1 MALAEVTVQ
10 PAKITG
16 EAPAIPGS
24 MRTKYKG
31 KTMTIP
37 TTILVDENGR
47 VAKVKILTGNVPSDI
62 KALIEETLNGWK
74 YSPAQKDNV
83 NVKVWLSVPFKFA
96 F

>member
-1 MALAEVTVQ
+1 
-10 PAKITG
+10 
-16 EAPAIPGS
+16 
-24 MRTKYKG
+24 
-31 KTMTIP
+31 MTIP

-62 KALIEETLNGWK
+62 KALIEETLDGWK